1 MGEAKNNH
9 HAGTWSQQSTTQSE
23 QISQVNLCQFNDS
36 AGVSLNSQGSSMNES
51 TVSSQKV
58 RQCSSISNKVRQFSE
73 KLVIII
79 VKYFFF
85 KFINFPKKVHFFMF
99 VNVHKSTS
107 IFFQVRQFSQKF
119 VNMFSCSLIF
129 PKFVNIF
136 SSSSIF
142 SKVRQFSQ
150 KFVNIVFK
158 FVNFLKSSSIFPKVR
173 QFSQKFVNF
182 PKSSSIIC
190 KFVNVRQFHQ
200 KVRQ

>member
-1 MGEAKNNH
+1 MWVDPISSTCRPNFACNLSVVFEPSRKRRGDMGEAKNNH

-85 KFINFPKKVHFFMF
+85 KFINFPKNVHFFMF

-119 VNMFSCSLIF
+119 VNMFLCSLIF

-142 SKVRQFSQ
+142 SKVRQFR
-150 KFVNIVFK
+150 
-158 FVNFLKSSSIFPKVR
+158 KSPSISPKVR
-173 QFSQKFVNF
+173 QFSQKFVN
-182 PKSSSIIC
+182 
-190 KFVNVRQFHQ
+190 NL
-200 KVRQ
+200 